1 VTLLL
6 GLGAASRHFT
16 LQEHEMV
23 NRKLMVRG
31 PLATAA
37 LLMLLA
43 GCGSDE
49 VSRST
54 DRGGSN
60 GGNSEDTGSSADASD
75 DAQIT
80 IDTGSTGDAEAD
92 TGTADT
98 GTADTAVAD
107 TGGGTFEFGDPD
119 PIPAYSSGAC
129 PTFASGSNDITTS
142 GDPRDFLLF
151 LPANPAGA
159 PVIFLWHGLGDSA
172 ANFAGGMG
180 ASDIAQEYGAI
191 VIVPSMAPGGG
202 MLGPIW
208 SFPSS
213 LGGAPAEQDLTFFDD
228 ILGCAD
234 GQYDLD
240 NRRVYSAGFS
250 AGAMWTTYLTMNRAG
265 LLASTAIFSG
275 GVNDRL
281 TFPYTS
287 SDYPMPVIMSHGGST
302 DSFNGILQF
311 MPMMIDLSEGLAA
324 DGHFGVLCTH
334 SNGHTITNEIV
345 LAAFDF
351 LFRNEWGTGTSPL
364 ATDGIPS
371 SYPSTCA
378 VVE

>member
-1 VTLLL
+1 
-6 GLGAASRHFT
+6 
-16 LQEHEMV
+16 MV

-60 GGNSEDTGSSADASD
+60 GGSTSDTGTSSDASD

-80 IDTGSTGDAEAD
+80 IDTGSTGDTEAD
-92 TGTADT
+92 TGTSDT
-98 GTADTAVAD
+98 GTTDTAVAD
-107 TGGGTFEFGDPD
+107 TGTSDTGGGTFEYGDPD
-119 PIPAYSSGAC
+119 PVPAYSGGAC
-129 PTFASGSNDITTS
+129 PTFASGSNNITTG

-151 LPANPAGA
+151 LPANPVGA

-172 ANFAGGMG
+172 ANFASGMG
-180 ASDIAQEYGAI
+180 ASQIAQQYGAI

-213 LGGAPAEQDLTFFDD
+213 LGGAPAEQDLTLFDD

-234 GQYDLD
+234 GQYDID

-250 AGAMWTTYLTMNRAG
+250 AGAIWTTYLTMNRAG

-275 GVNDRL
+275 GVNAQL
-281 TFPYTS
+281 TFPYAS

-311 MPMMIDLSEGLAA
+311 MPMMMTLSEGLAT

-334 SNGHTITNEIV
+334 TQGHTVTNEIV
-345 LAAFDF
+345 LAAYDF

-364 ATDGIPS
+364 ATDGIPA

-378 VVE
+378 VVQAP

>member
-1 VTLLL
+1 
-6 GLGAASRHFT
+6 
-16 LQEHEMV
+16 MV

-54 DRGGSN
+54 DRGGSS
-60 GGNSEDTGSSADASD
+60 GGGTEDTGSASDTSD

-80 IDTGSTGDAEAD
+80 IDTGAGGDTE
-92 TGTADT
+92 ADT

-107 TGGGTFEFGDPD
+107 TGTTDTGTTDTGGGTLEYGDPD
-119 PIPAYSSGAC
+119 PVPAYSGGAC

-142 GDPRDFLLF
+142 GDSRDFSLF

-159 PVIFLWHGLGDSA
+159 PILFLWHGLGDSA
-172 ANFAGGMG
+172 DNFASSMG
-180 ASDIAQEYGAI
+180 ASQIARQYGAI
-191 VIVPSMAPGGG
+191 VVVPSMAPGGG
-202 MLGPIW
+202 LLGPIW

-213 LGGAPAEQDLTFFDD
+213 LGGAPAEQDLTLFDD
-228 ILGCAD
+228 ILGCVD
-234 GQYDLD
+234 SQYDID

-250 AGAMWTTYLTMNRAG
+250 AGAIWTTYLTMNRAG

-275 GVNDRL
+275 GVNAQL
-281 TFPYTS
+281 TFPYAS
-287 SDYPMPVIMSHGGST
+287 SDYPLPVFMSHGGTSDT
-302 DSFNGILQF
+302 FNGLLQF
-311 MPMMIDLSEGLAA
+311 MPMMMTLSEGLAT
-324 DGHFGVLCTH
+324 DGHFGLLCTH
-334 SNGHTITNEIV
+334 TEGHTITNEIV
-345 LAAFDF
+345 LSAYDF
-351 LFRNEWGTGTSPL
+351 IFRNEWGTGTSPL
-364 ATDGIPS
+364 ATDGIPA

-378 VVE
+378 VVQAP

>member
-1 VTLLL
+1 
-6 GLGAASRHFT
+6 
-16 LQEHEMV
+16 MV

-49 VSRST
+49 VARST
-54 DRGGSN
+54 DRGGSS
-60 GGNSEDTGSSADASD
+60 GGNTEDTGTSSDASD

-80 IDTGSTGDAEAD
+80 IDTGSTADTEAD
-92 TGTADT
+92 TGTSDT

-107 TGGGTFEFGDPD
+107 TGTSDTGGGTFDYGDPD
-119 PIPAYSSGAC
+119 PVPAYSGGAC

-142 GDPRDFLLF
+142 GDPRDFRLF

-159 PVIFLWHGLGDSA
+159 PVLFLWHGLGDSA
-172 ANFAGGMG
+172 DNFASGMG
-180 ASDIAQEYGAI
+180 ASQIAQQYGAI

-202 MLGPIW
+202 MLGALW

-213 LGGAPAEQDLTFFDD
+213 LGGAPPEQDLTLFDD
-228 ILGCAD
+228 ILGCVD
-234 GQYDLD
+234 GQYDID

-250 AGAMWTTYLTMNRAG
+250 AGAIWTTYLTMNRAG

-275 GVNDRL
+275 GVNAQL
-281 TFPYTS
+281 TFPYAS
-287 SDYPMPVIMSHGGST
+287 SDYPMPVIMSHGGTT
-302 DSFNGILQF
+302 DTFNGFLQF
-311 MPMMIDLSEGLAA
+311 MPMMMTLSEGLAT

-334 SNGHTITNEIV
+334 NNGHTITNEIV
-345 LAAFDF
+345 LAAYDF

-364 ATDGIPS
+364 ATDGIPA

-378 VVE
+378 VVQAP